1 MGQQEYDNFKRLI
14 KEWLDSHPNEYADFV
29 EEMNDKKFKG
39 FFNIFN
45 TAVRLVPK
53 YKEAARKRIGDDRNP
68 DFEELENVLLQSDLA
83 EKIVNEFHTQN
94 KRSIVPAMLAWL
106 YYGRSYECMVEQG
119 EELTK
124 RKDIPTLYKWL
135 VSGMVKFI
143 IRKSIANGMRTKE
156 DWQVFR
162 KQQKAIEEN
171 SLVEWAIEEDEDMDE
186 EETDMLQE
194 EQPKTAGRKADT
206 RTLPELLI
214 ERHDILTERI
224 GTRLKTHATETDIA
238 RLFIALVEYRFMRKC
253 PIKTFRNALH
263 EQFNEQEI
271 VHERGIQK
279 AYRNLISPLGNSKKL
294 VKDIGEDHEAI
305 EEYCRNGK
313 SYNRQF
319 QEAYD
324 RFIGNYPKRERQHQ
338 VGSNR
343 RRFAIIL
350 QPVNQPCET

>member
-14 KEWLDSHPNEYADFV
+14 KEWLDSHPDEYADFV

-83 EKIVNEFHTQN
+83 EKIVNEFHTPN

-214 ERHDILTERI
+214 ERHDILIERI

-253 PIKTFRNALH
+253 PIKTFRNACTTS
-263 EQFNEQEI
+263 
-271 VHERGIQK
+271 
-279 AYRNLISPLGNSKKL
+279 LINKKSFMKEVFRKHTKISFRHLENGKKL
-294 VKDIGEDHEAI
+294 IKDVGEDHDAI
-305 EEYCRNGK
+305 EELK
-313 SYNRQF
+313 
-319 QEAYD
+319 AYLSD
-324 RFIGNYPKRERQHQ
+324 
-338 VGSNR
+338 
-343 RRFAIIL
+343 
-350 QPVNQPCET
+350 

>member
-14 KEWLDSHPNEYADFV
+14 KKWLDSHPDEYADFV

-83 EKIVNEFHTQN
+83 EKIVNEFHTPN

-156 DWQVFR
+156 DWVAFR

-171 SLVEWAIEEDEDMDE
+171 SLVEWSMEDEDI
-186 EETDMLQE
+186 EETESTEELAK
-194 EQPKTAGRKADT
+194 EQPKSAGRKADT

-214 ERHDILTERI
+214 ENRDVILERI
-224 GTRLKTHATETDIA
+224 GARLKTHTTETDIA
-238 RLFIALVEYRFMRKC
+238 RLYIALVEYRFMRPC
-253 PIKTFRNALH
+253 PIKTFRNAL
-263 EQFNEQEI
+263 QQQYTDLSI

-279 AYRNLISPLGNSKKL
+279 AYRNLTTPFGGSKKL
-294 VKDIGEDHEAI
+294 IKDIGEDHVAI
-305 EEYCRNGK
+305 EELK
-313 SYNRQF
+313 
-319 QEAYD
+319 AYL
-324 RFIGNYPKRERQHQ
+324 
-338 VGSNR
+338 S
-343 RRFAIIL
+343 A
-350 QPVNQPCET
+350 

>member
-1 MGQQEYDNFKRLI
+1 MFFTIRPCRE
-14 KEWLDSHPNEYADFV
+14 DS
-29 EEMNDKKFKG
+29 EMSF
-39 FFNIFN
+39 IP
-45 TAVRLVPK
+45 R
-53 YKEAARKRIGDDRNP
+53 
-68 DFEELENVLLQSDLA
+68 
-83 EKIVNEFHTQN
+83 N

-124 RKDIPTLYKWL
+124 RKDIPTLYKMGIVL
-135 VSGMVKFI
+135 PVMVEVQLSE
-143 IRKSIANGMRTKE
+143 KSIANGMRTKE

-171 SLVEWAIEEDEDMDE
+171 SLVEWAIEEDEYMDE

-214 ERHDILTERI
+214 ERHNILIERI

-263 EQFNEQEI
+263 NQFKEQEI

-279 AYRNLISPLGNSKKL
+279 AYRNLISPLGNSKETGKMTLVKTMKHRGIESLSIQLKL
-294 VKDIGEDHEAI
+294 V
-305 EEYCRNGK
+305 N
-313 SYNRQF
+313 SLSFLTNLT
-319 QEAYD
+319 
-324 RFIGNYPKRERQHQ
+324 N
-338 VGSNR
+338 
-343 RRFAIIL
+343 
-350 QPVNQPCET
+350 

>member
-14 KEWLDSHPNEYADFV
+14 KEWLDSHPDEYADFV
-29 EEMNDKKFKG
+29 EEMNDKKFKGFLEEMNDKKFKG

-83 EKIVNEFHTQN
+83 EKIVNEFHTPN

-124 RKDIPTLYKWL
+124 KKDIPTLYKWL

-171 SLVEWAIEEDEDMDE
+171 TLVEWAIEEDEDMDE

-214 ERHDILTERI
+214 ERHNSEELTNR
-224 GTRLKTHATETDIA
+224 
-238 RLFIALVEYRFMRKC
+238 
-253 PIKTFRNALH
+253 
-263 EQFNEQEI
+263 
-271 VHERGIQK
+271 
-279 AYRNLISPLGNSKKL
+279 
-294 VKDIGEDHEAI
+294 KDI
-305 EEYCRNGK
+305 
-313 SYNRQF
+313 
-319 QEAYD
+319 
-324 RFIGNYPKRERQHQ
+324 PT
-338 VGSNR
+338 
-343 RRFAIIL
+343 L
-350 QPVNQPCET
+350 

>member
-1 MGQQEYDNFKRLI
+1 M
-14 KEWLDSHPNEYADFV
+14 
-29 EEMNDKKFKG
+29 
-39 FFNIFN
+39 FFYNQ
-45 TAVRLVPK
+45 TLPR
-53 YKEAARKRIGDDRNP
+53 
-68 DFEELENVLLQSDLA
+68 
-83 EKIVNEFHTQN
+83 KIVNEFHTPN

-214 ERHDILTERI
+214 ERHDILIERI

-238 RLFIALVEYRFMRKC
+238 RCLSHWWNTDSCGSVPSRLSETHCTSSSRNKKSSTKEASRKHTE
-253 PIKTFRNALH
+253 ISLLRLETARNW
-263 EQFNEQEI
+263 
-271 VHERGIQK
+271 
-279 AYRNLISPLGNSKKL
+279 
-294 VKDIGEDHEAI
+294 
-305 EEYCRNGK
+305 
-313 SYNRQF
+313 
-319 QEAYD
+319 
-324 RFIGNYPKRERQHQ
+324 
-338 VGSNR
+338 
-343 RRFAIIL
+343 
-350 QPVNQPCET
+350 